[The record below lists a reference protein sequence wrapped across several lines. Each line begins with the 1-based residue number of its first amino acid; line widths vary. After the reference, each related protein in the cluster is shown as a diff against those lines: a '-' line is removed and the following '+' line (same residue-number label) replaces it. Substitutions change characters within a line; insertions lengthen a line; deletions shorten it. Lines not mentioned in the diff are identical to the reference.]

1 MFVHVVERVQPNPVN
16 EAFSR
21 RIIVSAYYRY
31 PEDPTGSNPDNL
43 VSGEIYQLSERPIRV
58 AAPRYAPFFTE
69 SLIVYDDLSQQPLIR
84 GQDYRIPMICREA
97 TLRFGKE
104 IADAILIENPNVSNK
119 IRITYQVL
127 GGIHQN
133 NIDNVV
139 NIYEQFINDQRSV
152 DWVTG
157 IYGKPSEYPPSP
169 HAHWL
174 SDLFGFEPVTFQ
186 LERIAQAIQLGNTP
200 AFEIMFEAMRNNI
213 VSEEEI
219 DRGLAVDKYLTLKQ
233 LIYAMDKFNFNSMS
247 VKPNIRN
254 VWNGGD
260 LWFDLEANKID
271 DDVTYYW
278 TIEHIGTS
286 PEDFHSTSGLV
297 HMVEGVGQFMVQTVR
312 DRHAENNEEFRVLI
326 RKQGVDG
333 HILAKSRIITLARHD
348 PFYQD
353 RILEALRICC
363 INSPRIKRTA
373 KTHAVN
379 RGQWRAPFN

>member
-1 MFVHVVERVQPNPVN
+1 MFVHDVERVQPNPVN

-21 RIIVSAYYRY
+21 RITVSAYYRY

-43 VSGEIYQLSERPIRV
+43 VSGEVYQLNDRPVRV
-58 AAPRYAPFFTE
+58 AVPKYAPFFTD
-69 SLIVYDDLSQQPLIR
+69 SLIVYDGLTQQPLVR
-84 GQDYRIPMICREA
+84 GQDYKIPTISREA

-104 IADAILIENPNVSNK
+104 IADAILIENSNVSSE

-127 GGIHQN
+127 GGVHQN
-133 NIDNVV
+133 NIDNIVS
-139 NIYEQFINDQRSV
+139 IYEQFVNDQRSV
-152 DWVTG
+152 DWISGV
-157 IYGKPSEYPPSP
+157 YGKPSEYPPSQ

-186 LERIAQAIQLGNTP
+186 LERIAQAIQLGNSP
-200 AFEIMFEAMRNNI
+200 AFEVMLEAMRNNI
-213 VSEEEI
+213 ASNAEI
-219 DRGLAVDKYLTLKQ
+219 DQGLPVDKYLTLKQ
-233 LIYAMDKFNFNSMS
+233 LIYSMDKFNFNSMT
-247 VKPNIRN
+247 VKPSVRDL
-254 VWNGGD
+254 WNGGD
-260 LWFDLEANKID
+260 LWFDLEANNIED
-271 DDVTYYW
+271 AVTYYW
-278 TIEHIGTS
+278 TIEHISTS
-286 PEDFHSTSGLV
+286 PKDFHSTSGLIQ
-297 HMVEGVGQFMVQTVR
+297 MVEGSGRFMVQTVR
-312 DRHAENNEEFRVLI
+312 DRHAEDEEQFRVLI
-326 RKQGVDG
+326 RKQGLEG